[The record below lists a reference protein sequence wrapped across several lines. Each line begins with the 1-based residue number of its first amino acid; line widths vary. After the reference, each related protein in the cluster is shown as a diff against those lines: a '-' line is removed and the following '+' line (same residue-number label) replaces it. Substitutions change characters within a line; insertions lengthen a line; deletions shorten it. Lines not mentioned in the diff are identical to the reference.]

1 MVYEIR
7 SDAMVMFF
15 QRLEIVLDGFL
26 VVFKRYKSHGLQCF
40 PRDDIELRVNM
51 RFKVGCENGFCV
63 LLSQDF

>member
-26 VVFKRYKSHGLQCF
+26 VVFKSYKSHGVQCL

-51 RFKVGCENGFCV
+51 RFKVGC
-63 LLSQDF
+63 